1 MLRPLTTIN
10 ECIAQ
15 IQTAPRCAANTD
27 AGHLRS
33 AITLPKGRISL
44 LDLDFDDLDLAQAA
58 AWIAARPAEAP
69 FGYVVTPNAD
79 HLVRLS
85 REPALRTFYRDA
97 ALCLLDSRVVGG
109 LARLLGLSFPA
120 VVPGSDLTEHL
131 LVNHLLRGERIT
143 IVGLPPSWLPA
154 LVARCRLAPP
164 AHYDPPMGFD
174 RDPVAF
180 AETVAFVRANPAR
193 FVFLAVG
200 SPRQERLAAAIAA
213 SGDVTGTGL
222 CIGASLEFLAGAC
235 RRAPP
240 PLRRMGLEW
249 LFRFAGNPRKLFR
262 RYVIDSPA
270 VITLLV
276 KQLLSGRRSS
286 RGASAG
292 PVITGSGPYSENR
305 SRYRS
310 SQPRVIVP
318 PQVLGVPWRG
328 VFPAVLDSH
337 RDRRI
342 SVAIYFHDLSPGG
355 VERQSLVLARELR
368 ARGADVTLVV
378 HAMQGALLS
387 LLPPGVPV
395 LNLRSARTLQDVFRL
410 RRYLLDEQPDLL
422 LANVDH
428 NNIAAALANA
438 LAGTATKLV
447 ICQHNPISAGFHAT
461 VNWKH
466 RAVPWLYRGLA
477 SRVDHAVAVSG
488 GIAGELVGIG
498 LVPSKVSTIFNAVIG
513 DDFADRSRAQVHHP
527 WLLQKD
533 RPVFVSAGRLVAT
546 KDQQNLL
553 RAFAIHLRTHP
564 TRLILLGMGPKLAE
578 LQALAGSLGIAEH
591 VAFEGFVQNPLPYM
605 CAADGFVLSSRF
617 EGFGNVLVEAMGC
630 GTPVLSTD
638 CPYGPAEILAHG
650 QFGILVPP
658 RDPEALASGL
668 ARLHG
673 ARARWPADLLRERAG
688 AFSYRACADAYAR
701 LFRSLVLTLDDAVPQ
716 DWPFLGN
723 SRRAKA
729 AGL

>member
-1 MLRPLTTIN
+1 MFRPLTTVN
-10 ECIAQ
+10 ECIVEIETVPQ
-15 IQTAPRCAANTD
+15 RTANAD
-27 AGHLRS
+27 GGHLRN
-33 AITLPKGRISL
+33 AMTLPKGPVSL
-44 LDLDFDDLDLAQAA
+44 LDLDFDNLDLAQAT
-58 AWIAARPAEAP
+58 AWISARPADAP

-109 LARLLGLSFPA
+109 LAWLLGLSVPA

-131 LVNHLLRGERIT
+131 LINHLLPGERIT
-143 IVGLPPSWLPA
+143 IVGLSPSWLPE

-193 FVFLAVG
+193 LVFLAVG
-200 SPRQERLAAAIAA
+200 SPRQERLAATLAA

-222 CIGASLEFLAGAC
+222 CIGASLEFLAGA
-235 RRAPP
+235 RQRAP
-240 PLRRMGLEW
+240 LLSRRVGLEW

-270 VITLLV
+270 VIALLV
-276 KQLLSGRRSS
+276 KQRLFGRRSG
-286 RGASAG
+286 RGASD
-292 PVITGSGPYSENR
+292 GSIIIGSRPFPGNR
-305 SRYRS
+305 FRYRS
-310 SQPRVIVP
+310 SRPKVIART
-318 PQVLGVPWRG
+318 QVLGVPRRG
-328 VFPAVLDSH
+328 VFPAVFDS
-337 RDRRI
+337 RPDRRI

-355 VERQSLVLARELR
+355 VERQSLVLARELQ
-368 ARGADVTLVV
+368 ARGVDVTLVV
-378 HAMQGALLS
+378 HAMQGELLS

-395 LNLRSARTLQDVFRL
+395 LNLHSARTLQDVFRL
-410 RRYLLDEQPDLL
+410 RRYLLNDQPDLL

-438 LAGTATKLV
+438 LAGSATKLV
-447 ICQHNPISAGFHAT
+447 ICQHNPIGSGFHAT

-466 RAVPWLYRGLA
+466 RVVPWLYRRLA
-477 SRVDHAVAVSG
+477 SRIDHAVAVSE
-488 GIAGELVGIG
+488 GIAGELVGNG
-498 LVPSKVSTIFNAVIG
+498 LAPSKVSTIFNAVIG
-513 DDFADRSRAQVHHP
+513 DDFADRSRAQMHHP

-564 TRLILLGMGPKLAE
+564 TRLILMGAGPKLAE
-578 LQALAGSLGIAEH
+578 LQTLAGSLGIAEH

-605 CAADGFVLSSRF
+605 RAADGFVQSSQF

-688 AFSYRACADAYAR
+688 AFSYRACADAYTR
-701 LFRSLVLTLDDAVPQ
+701 LFRSLVLTLDDGLVRGRS
-716 DWPFLGN
+716 FLGN
-723 SRRAKA
+723 SRRAEEV
-729 AGL
+729 GL